1 MKKNEILV
9 ASVLGIITL
18 SAAVLG
24 FVKREFFRTKIRHA
38 RNRLCK
44 RHSVPDPDALIDDPA
59 PTHSDAT
66 ATSAGPAP
74 DPDGVIHSDTTQ
86 TEEDTIATSAG
97 PAPDPDDVIHSDTTQ
112 TEEDTIA
119 TSAGS
124 DDAPKSSDDPASANP
139 PVTEA
144 PASAPTDA
152 PAPKKKSASKKK
164 FGKEDMTV
172 LTKPS
177 KKNDDDRPSSF
188 PHSVCG

>member
-97 PAPDPDDVIHSDTTQ
+97 
-112 TEEDTIA
+112 
-119 TSAGS
+119 S